1 MIRRLRGRWASA
13 GLAVEVALRVNVS
26 YLLKYGECHVGG
38 LSPFTLPERLC
49 SVKLV
54 SGGISQ
60 KSAGSQVSVSYLP
73 PPRISLIL
81 FSLLTQRASL
91 LSSSWQLLLSLKFYA

>member
-26 YLLKYGECHVGG
+26 YLVKYAECHLGG
-38 LSPFTLPERLC
+38 LSPSTLPERLC

-60 KSAGSQVSVSYLP
+60 RSAGSQVSVSYLP
-73 PPRISLIL
+73 LRISLIL
-81 FSLLTQRASL
+81 FSLPTQRASL
-91 LSSSWQLLLSLKFYA
+91 LSSSWRLLPSLKFYA